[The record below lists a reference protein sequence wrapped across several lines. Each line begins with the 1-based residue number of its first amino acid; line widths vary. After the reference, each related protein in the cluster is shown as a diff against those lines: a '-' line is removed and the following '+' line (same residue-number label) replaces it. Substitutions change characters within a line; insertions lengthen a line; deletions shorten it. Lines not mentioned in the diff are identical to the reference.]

1 MSKRCSLTVV
11 SFVLCVSS
19 SLLAWEMDLHYG
31 LTKWLAFYA
40 GFSLGDAEII
50 TRGTQDPDEGKLYP
64 APSAVFAAACLGRS
78 DEDRIRLVQTY
89 HFPSYGSIP
98 GLPSVRA
105 VQAGLSDN
113 AATDLVEKEIQTVL
127 PTQPRER
134 TLEQLGVALH
144 PLEDSWSHEG
154 EPDIP
159 WTCSKQLAYG
169 HPEKRGGWRK
179 HDADLTYLHQVPDT
193 IETAHRTYVKL
204 VAFLANHPKLRD
216 HQAVPWNKLEPQ
228 VAEFAKGGSKSEK
241 RAWFQSQKDVPLSSY
256 VTHPNFLQST
266 NLPDSPRDKSSLL
279 GARAI
284 DVSYAQGPRDEIHAS
299 KNVEGF
305 VNEFLTVWI
314 VKHSPQLALRFMNPS
329 FVAKPFS
336 ADPGSGSSEDI
347 TRSVLDMWLVRD
359 HGMVNLLGHGTES
372 SASAWQQFE
381 KLPQIEA
388 GSLQSAIVG
397 IGDQP
402 YEIFPLSEKRG
413 MDFQE
418 GGAYAVVFQFRHA
431 PRDAV
436 ALILVRDEKNN
447 WSINGLLWWTL

>member
-1 MSKRCSLTVV
+1 MPH
-11 SFVLCVSS
+11 FVEQITSRMWSS
-19 SLLAWEMDLHYG
+19 
-31 LTKWLAFYA
+31 
-40 GFSLGDAEII
+40 
-50 TRGTQDPDEGKLYP
+50 
-64 APSAVFAAACLGRS
+64 CLR
-78 DEDRIRLVQTY
+78 
-89 HFPSYGSIP
+89 
-98 GLPSVRA
+98 
-105 VQAGLSDN
+105 
-113 AATDLVEKEIQTVL
+113 
-127 PTQPRER
+127 R
-134 TLEQLGVALH
+134 TE
-144 PLEDSWSHEG
+144 S
-154 EPDIP
+154 
-159 WTCSKQLAYG
+159 
-169 HPEKRGGWRK
+169 
-179 HDADLTYLHQVPDT
+179 
-193 IETAHRTYVKL
+193 
-204 VAFLANHPKLRD
+204 
-216 HQAVPWNKLEPQ
+216 
-228 VAEFAKGGSKSEK
+228 
-241 RAWFQSQKDVPLSSY
+241 LSSY
-256 VTHPNFLQST
+256 VTHPNFLQSI
-266 NLPDSPRDKSSLL
+266 NLPDSPPDKSSLL

-284 DVSYAQGPRDEIHAS
+284 DVSYAQGPSDEIHAS

-418 GGAYAVVFQFRHA
+418 SGAHAVVFQFRHV